1 MKMFVEPADI
11 YLYMDVVTFRKS
23 INGFIAVVKQDMNLN
38 SFRDALLVFCNK
50 KRDKVKILYWDKAGF
65 ALWYKRLEKHR
76 FKWPVD
82 TELQRLLSSER
93 QLQWLLLERN
103 LRYTLYS
110 QRSIEN
116 NRVER
121 AIKPFVIGRKNW
133 LFSQTASRA
142 YTSAVLYS
150 IVETAKANHL
160 VMFEHVMSCLNELSN
175 PDTNIE

>member
-1 MKMFVEPADI
+1 M
-11 YLYMDVVTFRKS
+11 
-23 INGFIAVVKQDMNLN
+23 
-38 SFRDALLVFCNK
+38 
-50 KRDKVKILYWDKAGF
+50 
-65 ALWYKRLEKHR
+65 
-76 FKWPVD
+76 
-82 TELQRLLSSER
+82 
-93 QLQWLLLERN
+93 
-103 LRYTLYS
+103 RYTLYC

-175 PDTNIE
+175 PDTNIEQLLPSQSPEL